1 MKRLLSEAI
10 IHDNVIAEVK
20 NVLNQKEFDIY
31 TNPGQEKNAGIGEN
45 YPDVIM
51 TEKGTN
57 KVKFILE
64 IETNNTVTF
73 EEANSQWKK
82 YSDEIN
88 ATFYLVVPQHLLNKA
103 TTLCQQIGI
112 NVRFAT
118 YVVNNSNIV
127 SFKFN

>member
-31 TNPGQEKNAGIGEN
+31 TNPGSEKNAGIGEN

-64 IETNNTVTF
+64 IETNNTVTWD
-73 EEANSQWKK
+73 EANSQWKK

-88 ATFYLVVPQHLLNKA
+88 ATFYLVVPQNLLNKA

-118 YVVNNSNIV
+118 YTVNSSNIV